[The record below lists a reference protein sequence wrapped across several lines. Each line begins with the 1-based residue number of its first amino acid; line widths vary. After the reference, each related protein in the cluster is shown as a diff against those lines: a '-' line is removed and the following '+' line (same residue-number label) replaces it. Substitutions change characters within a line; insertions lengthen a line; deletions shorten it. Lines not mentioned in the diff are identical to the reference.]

1 MIPSMAL
8 WTPKGIITVRDLAMV
23 TCYLPTNRDPNQW
36 QVKSAVEGMLTDQIE
51 DLPASEKMD
60 LAGMLEAGMES
71 EASLARLLVDRSIV
85 SQTLARVDWAR
96 QKPQQPPP
104 KEVEQL
110 RKQLTVLDYLDSAM
124 TMR

>member
-8 WTPKGIITVRDLAMV
+8 WTPKGVITVRDLAMV
-23 TCYLPTNRDPNQW
+23 TCYLPTNREPNQW
-36 QVKSAVEGMLTDQIE
+36 QVLAAVEGMLTYQIE

-60 LAGMLEAGMES
+60 LAGMLGAEGES
-71 EASLARLLVDRSIV
+71 EGALARLLVDRSIV
-85 SQTLARVDWAR
+85 SQTLARVNWAS
-96 QKPQQPPP
+96 QKPQQPPS

-110 RKQLTVLDYLDSAM
+110 RQQLTVWDYLDSAM

>member
-23 TCYLPTNRDPNQW
+23 TCYLPTNREPNQW
-36 QVKSAVEGMLTDQIE
+36 QVMAAVEGMLTGLIE

-71 EASLARLLVDRSIV
+71 EASLASLLVDRSIV

-96 QKPQQPPP
+96 HKPQQPPP

-110 RKQLTVLDYLDSAM
+110 RKQLTVWDYLDSAM

>member
-23 TCYLPTNRDPNQW
+23 TCYLPTNREPNLG
-36 QVKSAVEGMLTDQIE
+36 QVMAAMGSRLTGLIE
-51 DLPASEKMD
+51 DLSAAERMD
-60 LAGMLEAGMES
+60 LAAMLGAEGES
-71 EASLARLLVDRSIV
+71 EGALARLLVDRSIV
-85 SQTLARVDWAR
+85 SQTLARVNWAS
-96 QKPQQPPP
+96 QKPQQPPS

-110 RKQLTVLDYLDSAM
+110 RQQLTVWDYLDSAM